1 MASKRQAE
9 DSVDSDNKRKQPLDS
24 RPKCFFGL
32 KCYRR
37 NPEHFKDYSHPHLE
51 NLKSSPGEDT
61 STILKTQWQIVKD
74 LNLLNSASDNENVSN
89 TKDSSE
95 KGKVAPAKPTPIKL
109 TPTKP
114 TLVKVAPTKPTPNKV
129 PPIKP
134 TPVKTPPAK
143 TVEPSKVSFFHQCSK
158 MQIIPLK
165 ILTFKLVFSNF
176 FGFSD

>member
-9 DSVDSDNKRKQPLDS
+9 DSVDSDNKRKPPLDS

-51 NLKSSPGEDT
+51 NLKSSPGGDT

-74 LNLLNSASDNENVSN
+74 LNLLNSASDNENESN
-89 TKDSSE
+89 AKDSSE
-95 KGKVAPAKPTPIKL
+95 KGKVAHAKPTPVKV

-114 TLVKVAPTKPTPNKV
+114 TLVKVAPTKPAPNKV
-129 PPIKP
+129 PPTKP
-134 TPVKTPPAK
+134 APVKTPPAK
-143 TVEPSKVSFFHQCSK
+143 TVEPSKSDNLFNCPICNHTCDETSK
-158 MQIIPLK
+158 LEEHI
-165 ILTFKLVFSNF
+165 NR
-176 FGFSD
+176 